1 MAMENIA
8 ERLPEHARDRPDHP
22 AIVDGELVVTY
33 GELDP
38 LVSRMALGLRAAGV
52 GPSDIVGLCLKDRA
66 AHLILHYAIARLG
79 AAILPLDI
87 RWTEEERG
95 RVARF
100 FEAKLVCVEAGETA
114 GAGETLEVT
123 DDWLDTLPSLAGG
136 ETFPADR
143 KLPLALSLSSGT
155 TGRPKGPMINHGHML
170 ARFENQRSNLGFVPE
185 DRYLSTTP
193 LYFGVGRHFT
203 LGILFCGA
211 TVIFLPPPY
220 SAADMAEAAVRS
232 NASVSITVPTMLRR
246 LLELPR
252 PDGPVLGGLRVL
264 YSTGAILH
272 TDERAAVLRDVCPNL
287 INYYGSTEGGGLS
300 LLTPDA
306 PPEAQ
311 SSVGLPQ
318 PGTEAEVVDEN
329 DRPLPAGEIGRVR
342 YRGATVADSFH
353 NDAQASAESFRDGW
367 FYPGDL
373 GRIDENGYLYLAG
386 RAKDMIIRAGVNI
399 YPEEVE
405 QVLRSHPSVREA
417 AVVGWASAARGEEV
431 AAFVVTEG
439 AGDDEALKRHCA
451 DSLAPY
457 KVPRGIFF
465 VDEMPRN
472 AMGKIRKP
480 DLATGLP
487 ALED

>member
-1 MAMENIA
+1 MSQDITGILNEWSFD
-8 ERLPEHARDRPDHP
+8 PEANVRK
-22 AIVDGELVVTY
+22 I
-33 GELDP
+33 
-38 LVSRMALGLRAAGV
+38 
-52 GPSDIVGLCLKDRA
+52 
-66 AHLILHYAIARLG
+66 
-79 AAILPLDI
+79 
-87 RWTEEERG
+87 
-95 RVARF
+95 
-100 FEAKLVCVEAGETA
+100 AGEDGVEKIQVRIDQ
-114 GAGETLEVT
+114 GA
-123 DDWLDTLPSLAGG
+123 
-136 ETFPADR
+136 F
-143 KLPLALSLSSGT
+143 
-155 TGRPKGPMINHGHML
+155 
-170 ARFENQRSNLGFVPE
+170 Q
-185 DRYLSTTP
+185 
-193 LYFGVGRHFT
+193 
-203 LGILFCGA
+203 GILQLNLDG
-211 TVIFLPPPY
+211 
-220 SAADMAEAAVRS
+220 
-232 NASVSITVPTMLRR
+232 
-246 LLELPR
+246 R
-252 PDGPVLGGLRVL
+252 PDGRRPHGQDFALDHFRGTLEEHRCQHGTADEGFALDGEACKELFDEGARVYERYAFLLQLKDYQRVVRDTERNMVLFRFVNSYAEQQQDRDNLEKWWPYILRINGMAKAMLAVDDDDYDRAL
-264 YSTGAILH
+264 DIVHQTCDRIDSWPEVEAEQFYIERERSEAALEELEQELLQKRPLSHKEQLERSLQDAI
-272 TDERAAVLRDVCPNL
+272 DSEEFERAAVLRDVCPNL

-318 PGTEAEVVDEN
+318 PRTEAEVVDEN

-431 AAFVVTEG
+431 AAFIVTEG

-480 DLATGLP
+480 DLAAGLP

>member
-1 MAMENIA
+1 M
-8 ERLPEHARDRPDHP
+8 
-22 AIVDGELVVTY
+22 
-33 GELDP
+33 
-38 LVSRMALGLRAAGV
+38 
-52 GPSDIVGLCLKDRA
+52 
-66 AHLILHYAIARLG
+66 
-79 AAILPLDI
+79 
-87 RWTEEERG
+87 
-95 RVARF
+95 
-100 FEAKLVCVEAGETA
+100 
-114 GAGETLEVT
+114 
-123 DDWLDTLPSLAGG
+123 
-136 ETFPADR
+136 
-143 KLPLALSLSSGT
+143 
-155 TGRPKGPMINHGHML
+155 
-170 ARFENQRSNLGFVPE
+170 
-185 DRYLSTTP
+185 
-193 LYFGVGRHFT
+193 
-203 LGILFCGA
+203 
-211 TVIFLPPPY
+211 
-220 SAADMAEAAVRS
+220 
-232 NASVSITVPTMLRR
+232 
-246 LLELPR
+246 
-252 PDGPVLGGLRVL
+252 
-264 YSTGAILH
+264 
-272 TDERAAVLRDVCPNL
+272 
-287 INYYGSTEGGGLS
+287 
-300 LLTPDA
+300 
-306 PPEAQ
+306 
-311 SSVGLPQ
+311 
-318 PGTEAEVVDEN
+318 
-329 DRPLPAGEIGRVR
+329 R

-480 DLATGLP
+480 DLAAGLP